1 GLGFYIDSLF
11 YMSYPLGTISMNPED
26 PLLTAR
32 IRDRVRN
39 TNRQTLR
46 QSILRIG
53 EIEGHH
59 GNRPYNI
66 FMDSVIFMVTLLEI
80 FVVIFIAITH
90 FHHAM
95 GLTALAML
103 FPILLNFVGV
113 IYFLSDK
120 DERKELEK
128 VGCSK
133 WLTDLLQVPILG
145 PVFTAFQVM
154 GISCGCTS
162 HENYERIEASALKL
176 RQAVGFFSAA
186 PEALVQLTTLLTMEE
201 PGGNSSVHGH

>member
-145 PVFTAFQVM
+145 PVFTTKKEFLS
-154 GISCGCTS
+154 ISG
-162 HENYERIEASALKL
+162 HGNFMWLHIARKL
-176 RQAVGFFSAA
+176 RENRSIRAQAPPSRWFFFGRSRSIGPAHD
-186 PEALVQLTTLLTMEE
+186 LIDH
-201 PGGNSSVHGH
+201 GGTRRE